1 MKRKHLAL
9 LPLAI
14 GTLFGAAAQAQQSI
28 TFEGRVIDNTCIP
41 SVEGGG
47 TSGTVSLPLISSNLL
62 PGQGSVAGMKQF
74 TIGLTG
80 CNDSANNTIK
90 AYFWQT
96 GAQGGRLIKNS
107 GGGNG
112 WQYEILNA
120 AGTDQVV
127 VGTSATVVEANN
139 ANDPGAL
146 ISAGGG
152 GTGTLT
158 YNVRYYR
165 SITGALTLGDLNATA
180 TYVLY
185 AN

>member
-14 GTLFGAAAQAQQSI
+14 GMLFGAAAQAQQTI
-28 TFEGRVIDNTCIP
+28 TFEGRVIDNTCVP

-47 TSGTVSLPLISSNLL
+47 TSGTVALPLITSNLL
-62 PGQGSVAGMKQF
+62 PGLGSVAGMKQF

-80 CNDSANNTIK
+80 CSDVANYTMK
-90 AYFWQT
+90 AYFWQN
-96 GAQGGRLIKNS
+96 GSQAGRLIKNS
-107 GGGNG
+107 GSGNG

-120 AGTDQVV
+120 AGTDLVLA
-127 VGTSATVVEANN
+127 GTNATVVEANN

-165 SITGALTLGDLNATA
+165 SITAPLTLGDLNATA